1 MLGRIPT
8 TALTLAVVRGVGLHP
23 VDPVVGFLDGPPD
36 GRGEAMLEQ
45 VGHRGRQ
52 DGNLTQEAGQ
62 RDALLPG
69 GRGGEFRCGADED
82 EQETEE
88 EG

>member
-1 MLGRIPT
+1 
-8 TALTLAVVRGVGLHP
+8 
-23 VDPVVGFLDGPPD
+23 
-36 GRGEAMLEQ
+36 MLEQ